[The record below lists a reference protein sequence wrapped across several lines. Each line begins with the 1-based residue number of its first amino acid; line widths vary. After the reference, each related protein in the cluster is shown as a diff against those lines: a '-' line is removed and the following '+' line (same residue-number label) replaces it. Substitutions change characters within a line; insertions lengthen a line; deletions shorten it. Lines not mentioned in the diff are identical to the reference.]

1 MNLKIEL
8 AYDKKLEIKK
18 LFLEYTQLLIKNDK
32 NFAEYLSIQNY
43 DEELN
48 HLEKKYGLPH
58 GRLYIASINNEV
70 VGCIALKNFDD
81 FTCEM
86 KRLYVKREYRGQ
98 KIASQL
104 VDKIID
110 DAKIIG
116 YKAILLDTLP
126 FLQSA
131 INLYKQKGFYEI
143 PAYNNS
149 PMSNSIFMKLKLE

>member
-1 MNLKIEL
+1 MDLKIEL

-18 LFLEYTQLLIKNDK
+18 LFLEYTQLLIENDK

-149 PMSNSIFMKLKLE
+149 PMSNSIFIKLKLE

>member
-1 MNLKIEL
+1 MIE
-8 AYDKKLEIKK
+8 
-18 LFLEYTQLLIKNDK
+18 NDK

>member
-18 LFLEYTQLLIKNDK
+18 LFLEYTQLLIENDK

>member
-1 MNLKIEL
+1 MDLKIEL

-18 LFLEYTQLLIKNDK
+18 LFLEYTQFLIKND
-32 NFAEYLSIQNY
+32 
-43 DEELN
+43 
-48 HLEKKYGLPH
+48 
-58 GRLYIASINNEV
+58 
-70 VGCIALKNFDD
+70 KNFDD

>member
-1 MNLKIEL
+1 MDLKIEL